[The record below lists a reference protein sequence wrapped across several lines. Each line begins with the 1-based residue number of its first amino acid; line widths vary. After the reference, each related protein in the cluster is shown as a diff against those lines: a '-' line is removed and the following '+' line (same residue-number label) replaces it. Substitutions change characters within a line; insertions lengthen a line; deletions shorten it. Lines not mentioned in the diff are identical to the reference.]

1 MNETD
6 VVEEVV
12 EELAGE
18 VRKNWGWIMFMG
30 ILLVALGAVGLYMSG
45 LTTLVSV
52 FYIGVMLL
60 AGGVLILIDVFK
72 AEGWKAKF
80 WDVLIALAYIAAGII
95 MIANPGA
102 SAVWFTMFIAAF
114 LLVSGAARIIISLQ
128 IRSEVSGWGWTLV
141 GGIASILL
149 ALMIFAKWPSS
160 SVWVIGM
167 FVAIEM
173 IMQGISMI
181 SIARAA
187 KASIQVQ

>member
-114 LLVSGAARIIISLQ
+114 LLVSGAARIIIGLQ
-128 IRSEVSGWGWTLV
+128 IRSEVSGWGWTV
-141 GGIASILL
+141 AGGIASILL

>member
-80 WDVLIALAYIAAGII
+80 WDVLIAIAYIAAGIT

-114 LLVSGAARIIISLQ
+114 LLVSGAARIIIGLQ

-149 ALMIFAKWPSS
+149 ALMIFAEWPSS

-181 SIARAA
+181 SVARAA
-187 KASIQVQ
+187 KASMQVQ

>member
-12 EELAGE
+12 EDLAGE

-72 AEGWKAKF
+72 AGGWKAKF
-80 WDVLIALAYIAAGII
+80 WDVLIAIAYIAAGIT

-102 SAVWFTMFIAAF
+102 SAIWFTMFIAAF
-114 LLVSGAARIIISLQ
+114 LLVSGAARIIAISMTNPSK
-128 IRSEVSGWGWTLV
+128 RKNSGSVSFHV
-141 GGIASILL
+141 NCASHTNHLG
-149 ALMIFAKWPSS
+149 PEN
-160 SVWVIGM
+160 
-167 FVAIEM
+167 VAIAEHL
-173 IMQGISMI
+173 GRCFTCLGCRV
-181 SIARAA
+181 AYLEGY
-187 KASIQVQ
+187 